1 MKLPN
6 NLKIIPPDQIIKGQ
20 EVYFYADFFDEYDQ
34 VVSGNLL
41 TGEIDDVKADTSTNP
56 TPTTFVGVSGV
67 LKTAIIWKDNSLG
80 DSLDINFT
88 GMFEEGEAII
98 GTMERG
104 LRKILGRKF
113 DDEYTKNTV
122 ETLTVGE
129 LGLVE

>member
-1 MKLPN
+1 MKLR
-6 NLKIIPPDQIIKGQ
+6 LEIKIVKDSN
-20 EVYFYADFFDEYDQ
+20 DE
-34 VVSGNLL
+34 
-41 TGEIDDVKADTSTNP
+41 
-56 TPTTFVGVSGV
+56 
-67 LKTAIIWKDNSLG
+67 IIWKDNSLG